1 MICKIIIF
9 IYSKYNFDSYSFI
22 HLFFIYFPFTIL
34 FVFIIF
40 IRFILYLCY
49 ASATTLEMH
58 AGCMQ
63 PACRL
68 HAACMQPATSCMQDA
83 ATCNLLHTIVCRLHE
98 ACMKPACR
106 LQPPACSL
114 LQPATSCI
122 RSYSQK
128 ARQSAQLFVDTDAIH
143 NIQSIDIHHEY
154 IILENYFCIFIVGYI
169 ASSFIILRW
178 IFSSYFNTFCLL
190 S

>member
-1 MICKIIIF
+1 MPIGYTRFLFCFMQPSTNLF
-9 IYSKYNFDSYSFI
+9 IATS
-22 HLFFIYFPFTIL
+22 
-34 FVFIIF
+34 
-40 IRFILYLCY
+40 Y
-49 ASATTLEMH
+49 ASATLEMH

-63 PACRL
+63 AACRL

-128 ARQSAQLFVDTDAIH
+128 VRQSAQLFVDTDVQGVDACTPASTPFKSVWILWCSIMLAYVH
-143 NIQSIDIHHEY
+143 SIFLSHSRQS
-154 IILENYFCIFIVGYI
+154 N
-169 ASSFIILRW
+169 SFSPVW
-178 IFSSYFNTFCLL
+178 HSTSHK
-190 S
+190 

>member
-1 MICKIIIF
+1 MVQPIF
-9 IYSKYNFDSYSFI
+9 RSPISCHSRSRWITSPKPCITVVNIQRLPDRSLSQWMFYDGRVSRRHNIY
-22 HLFFIYFPFTIL
+22 HLGINNYCC
-34 FVFIIF
+34 
-40 IRFILYLCY
+40 LCRVGRY
-49 ASATTLEMH
+49 YEKMVCNASATLEMH

-63 PACRL
+63 AACRL
-68 HAACMQPATSCMQDA
+68 HAGCMQPATSCMQDA

-128 ARQSAQLFVDTDAIH
+128 ARQSAQLFVDTDVQGVDAGV
-143 NIQSIDIHHEY
+143 Q
-154 IILENYFCIFIVGYI
+154 
-169 ASSFIILRW
+169 ASTPFKSV
-178 IFSSYFNTFCLL
+178 
-190 S
+190 